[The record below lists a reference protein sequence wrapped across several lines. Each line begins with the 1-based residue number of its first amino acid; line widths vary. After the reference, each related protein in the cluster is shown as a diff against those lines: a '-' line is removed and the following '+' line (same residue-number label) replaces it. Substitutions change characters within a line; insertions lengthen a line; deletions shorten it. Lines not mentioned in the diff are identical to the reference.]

1 MDELVRVPVTIYIF
15 GNSFL
20 GWLEYTRSCSVTKS
34 CLTVCLLP
42 VNPPMANEPLCR
54 VLTPELNFTAS
65 GLYINGITQH
75 GLFLVWFLSLS
86 ITTGRFM
93 VFR

>member
-1 MDELVRVPVTIYIF
+1 MV
-15 GNSFL
+15 
-20 GWLEYTRSCSVTKS
+20 
-34 CLTVCLLP
+34 
-42 VNPPMANEPLCR
+42 NEPLCR

-93 VFR
+93 VFQ

>member
-1 MDELVRVPVTIYIF
+1 MV
-15 GNSFL
+15 
-20 GWLEYTRSCSVTKS
+20 
-34 CLTVCLLP
+34 
-42 VNPPMANEPLCR
+42 NEPLCR
-54 VLTPELNFTAS
+54 VLTLELNFTAS

-93 VFR
+93 VFQ